1 MKIRKTMGELSTI
14 RNSYTSKK
22 IREETKK
29 KKWNNRKWHSKF
41 VQLYYVY
48 VFVRVEATMPICEQK
63 MKRSQNE
70 K

>member
-29 KKWNNRKWHSKF
+29 KK
-41 VQLYYVY
+41 
-48 VFVRVEATMPICEQK
+48 
-63 MKRSQNE
+63 
-70 K
+70 